1 MPLVEPM
8 LLCLPYLLQ
17 NKQVAVSF
25 DTPSSAEMTSFLI
38 DKLQR
43 ISVLLLIY
51 LPHLQEYLRLITKN
65 LKSD

>member
-51 LPHLQEYLRLITKN
+51 LPHLQDYLRLITKN